1 MHYFVLGSL
10 GVFLFFRCFCFVLFF
25 FPLPFFFPFY
35 LEGMGG
41 SGNRVVGVAFVFI
54 FLTHFQGMGIFFLNN
69 VS

>member
-10 GVFLFFRCFCFVLFF
+10 GGAFIFQVFLFCFIFS
-25 FPLPFFFPFY
+25 LPFLPFY

-41 SGNRVVGVAFVFI
+41 SGNRVVGVAFVYF
-54 FLTHFQGMGIFFLNN
+54 FNSFPGDGILKN